1 MADNTTTTI
10 MSVYATVGSRLKDL
24 AIHDGNLIFV
34 HDKHRIALDYN
45 GKRTIYSQIEELATE
60 QDRTSILAPISGAYY
75 FVIETAVLWTYQ
87 EEWIQIT
94 SQPEQI
100 VFIGTE
106 LPELGSNKTLYVNKS
121 VKQIAVWDADS
132 NGYTVVAD
140 YTNEISDDDIDA
152 LFATET

>member
-10 MSVYATVGSRLKDL
+10 MSVYATVASRLKDL
-24 AIHDGNLIFV
+24 AINDGNLIFI

-45 GKRTIYSQIEELATE
+45 GKRTIYNQIEELATE
-60 QDRTSILAPISGAYY
+60 QDRVSILAPVSGTYY

-94 SQPEQI
+94 SLPEQI

-106 LPELGSNKTLYVNKS
+106 LPELGTSKTLYVDKTAR
-121 VKQIAVWDADS
+121 QIAVWDVDT
-132 NGYTVVAD
+132 NGYTVVSD
-140 YTNEISDDDIDA
+140 YTQEIPIDDINA
-152 LFATET
+152 LFA